1 MIRVNWCLAVVMAV
15 VGATSSAAWAACLPE
30 SYAYRFEIDASQSFL
45 EIEIEALGLIDSD
58 SSSIIGH
65 AEVMLTPTAGPFVEI
80 HITELVA
87 DLTETLS
94 YDLTNALLG
103 GVVADAV
110 DAGIILGIGAAT
122 VGPPAAVDALGTFVQ
137 VDNAVI
143 VVGDVNYQGTG
154 ILGSG
159 LGSGTIALED
169 FGATPTDIPGTVMV
183 SDGLITLATNLD
195 SAGSFTD
202 PETGLTVDVVVRGD
216 IVATAVVPL
225 GGDIDGDFDVDAA
238 DADVFFDGLGGPGV
252 AVQPV
257 PPYTAGELRGFFDCD
272 RDADLDL
279 ADWATLQPAATPD
292 ANLVG

>member
-1 MIRVNWCLAVVMAV
+1 MLRINWFQAVGVAI
-15 VGATSSAAWAACLPE
+15 VGAAGSVAWAACLPG
-30 SYAYRFEIDASQSFL
+30 SYAYRFEIDDSQSFL
-45 EIEIEALGLIDSD
+45 EIEIGALGLVDSD

-65 AEVMLTPTAGPFVEI
+65 AEVTLTPTAGPFVEI

-94 YDLTNALLG
+94 YDLTNVLLG

-122 VGPPAAVDALGTFVQ
+122 VGPPAAVDGLGAFNQ

-159 LGSGTIALED
+159 IGSGTIALED
-169 FGATPTDIPGTVMV
+169 FGATPTDIPGTVTA
-183 SDGLITLATNLD
+183 SEGLITLATDLD
-195 SAGSFTD
+195 SEGSFTD
-202 PETGLTVDVVVRGD
+202 PDTGLTVDVTVRGD

-225 GGDIDGDFDVDAA
+225 AGDIDGDFDVDAG
-238 DADVFFDGLGGPGV
+238 DAQVFFDGLQGPGV
-252 AVQPV
+252 VVPPV
-257 PPYTAGELRGFFDCD
+257 PPFTAAEVRDFFDCD
-272 RDADLDL
+272 RDGDLDL
-279 ADWATLQPAATPD
+279 ADWATLQPAASPTPI
-292 ANLVG
+292 